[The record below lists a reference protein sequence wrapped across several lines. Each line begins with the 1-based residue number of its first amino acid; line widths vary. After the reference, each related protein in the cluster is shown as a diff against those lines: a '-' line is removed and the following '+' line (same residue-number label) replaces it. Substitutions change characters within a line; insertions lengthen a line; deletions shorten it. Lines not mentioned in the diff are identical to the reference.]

1 MHPLLNRRERPSG
14 ASAAASLALVAAL
27 GFALALATLTG
38 CATREIKSSVYDRS
52 GVKMFLREHKQ
63 GFQVMERGF
72 QHPVQI
78 SPERLSNI
86 LGAIDIR
93 GREAALAGIRAAFEP
108 AQLETISEGL
118 ASSLSKASSNQE
130 VGVSIIRKEMQHV
143 IFDRKRLTSFVAY
156 VQDDL
161 LYLHFSRVD
170 WEIPDRVKKT
180 ALPIPR
186 VTEHPMKFRVE
197 PTDGMFREGNYAV
210 SVEWQDEIF
219 RRPLRQIAEDDDRRE
234 RTILMEEPDLPNAPK
249 KSFIPADLLPH
260 LTPTQLRELADLEEA
275 RSQGRLTEGH
285 YRRQRDEIL
294 QAARE
299 ESATSD

>member
-1 MHPLLNRRERPSG
+1 MQRLSNSG
-14 ASAAASLALVAAL
+14 VPFSRASPVLVSLVLASLALGSTCTSV
-27 GFALALATLTG
+27 G
-38 CATREIKSSVYDRS
+38 CATREIKDSVYNRG
-52 GVKMFLREHKQ
+52 GVQMFLREHKQ

-72 QHPVQI
+72 EHPVQI
-78 SPERLSNI
+78 SSQRLSNI

-108 AQLETISEGL
+108 SQLQNISKGL
-118 ASSLSKASSNQE
+118 ASSLRQANSNQE
-130 VGVSIIRKEMQHV
+130 VGVSIIRKEMQHI

-156 VQDDL
+156 VQDEL

-186 VTEHPMKFRVE
+186 VTEHPMKFKVE
-197 PTDGMFREGNYAV
+197 PTEGMFREGNYAV
-210 SVEWQDEIF
+210 SVEWQDPIF
-219 RRPLRQIAEDDDRRE
+219 RRPLRQVAKDDDRRE
-234 RTILMEEPDLPNAPK
+234 RTILMEEPDLPTAAPK
-249 KSFIPADLLPH
+249 SSIPADLLPH
-260 LTPTQLRELADLEEA
+260 LTPTQLRELADLEEG
-275 RSQGRLTEGH
+275 RQQGRVTEGH
-285 YRRQRDEIL
+285 YRRQRDQIL